1 MSRDFEQ
8 IFRRYYA
15 PLCSYAD
22 SFVGAEDV
30 AEDIVQ
36 LLFIHLWETGK
47 YREIKEPERFLLKA
61 VKFRCIDYLRGNRV
75 RNEPLSENLF
85 DTRIEPLEIRE
96 EDIEPLFQY
105 LAAKLPKK
113 TKQVFLLSRQ
123 SGLTY
128 KEIAEELS
136 ISVKTVENQM
146 GRALR
151 ILRDLLRNENETG
164 RKLLMMFLF

>member
-1 MSRDFEQ
+1 MSLNLEQ
-8 IFRRYYA
+8 LFRQYYA
-15 PLCSYAD
+15 PLCSYAV
-22 SFVGAEDV
+22 SIVGAEDV

-36 LLFIHLWETGK
+36 LLFIQLWETGK

-61 VKFRCIDYLRGNRV
+61 VKFRCIDYLRRNRV
-75 RNEPLSENLF
+75 RNELLSENLF
-85 DTRIEPLEIRE
+85 DTRVEPLEIRE

-105 LAAKLPKK
+105 LAAKLPEK

-151 ILRDLLRNENETG
+151 ILRDLLRTENETG